1 MRNKESKIYKF
12 TTPKSFNQN
21 FNQKFNLSKTSSLVK
36 LQEMFAQKNLNMVL

>member
-12 TTPKSFNQN
+12 TTPKN

-36 LQEMFAQKNLNMVL
+36 LQEMFAQKNLNVAL

>member
-12 TTPKSFNQN
+12 TTPKNVNQN

-36 LQEMFAQKNLNMVL
+36 LQEMFAQKNLNVVL

>member
-12 TTPKSFNQN
+12 TTPKSSNQN
-21 FNQKFNLSKTSSLVK
+21 FNQKFNLSKTGSLVK